1 MLNSRRPS
9 YALAVGL
16 PSAVFAGTMPDLAPM
31 ICRQRLV
38 IEGTCADP
46 VSDGAIRQYLKGLSV
61 VCDMTVLLEPV
72 THRSDRY
79 GWAGWIHWEA
89 SGAHLYAWDTPVLFF
104 SVDVY
109 TCKPFDMQEAVE
121 YTREFFGATRIVARA
136 F

>member
-1 MLNSRRPS
+1 
-9 YALAVGL
+9 
-16 PSAVFAGTMPDLAPM
+16 MPDLAPM

-38 IEGTCADP
+38 IEGTCAHP
-46 VSDGAIRQYLKGLSV
+46 ISDEDIRSYLMGLSD

-72 THRSDRY
+72 THRSDRF
-79 GWAGWIHWEA
+79 GWAGWIHWEN

-109 TCKPFDMQEAVE
+109 TCKPFDMQRAVD
-121 YTREFFGATRIVARA
+121 YTRAFFSARRIVARA